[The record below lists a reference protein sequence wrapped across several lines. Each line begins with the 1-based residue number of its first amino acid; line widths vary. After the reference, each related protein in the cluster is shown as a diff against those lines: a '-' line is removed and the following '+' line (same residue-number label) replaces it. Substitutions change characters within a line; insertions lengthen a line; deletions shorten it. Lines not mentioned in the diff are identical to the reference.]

1 MHLDKILSISGRPG
15 LFEMEAQTRGGITA
29 ISLIDNKRI
38 SSPVSRQISF
48 LNEIQVYCIGKE
60 VPLDEIFNR
69 ILKYESGSI
78 ARVSPKVSN
87 IDLKAYFFKIIEDY
101 DEDRVYPS
109 DIKKIIQWYNLL
121 VTKNLIV
128 LEIPKSITKKPDNTL
143 LK

>member
-1 MHLDKILSISGRPG
+1 MQLDKILSISGRPG